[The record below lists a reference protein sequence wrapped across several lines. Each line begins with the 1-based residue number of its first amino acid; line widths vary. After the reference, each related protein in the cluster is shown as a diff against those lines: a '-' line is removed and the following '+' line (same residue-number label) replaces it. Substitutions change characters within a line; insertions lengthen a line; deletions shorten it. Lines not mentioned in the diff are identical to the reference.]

1 MNFFHNGTKVT
12 HFGGV
17 KMPGSSLVEFR
28 GTEAECQAERNRL
41 ELKDPNGYLGTVIP
55 IVTRSENAIAFFNA
69 QPEEVRAPFLEL
81 VPIILSVS
89 SDESKAKLIEALAVP
104 TELQPLQAQL
114 VTILRA

>member
-12 HFGGV
+12 HLDGV
-17 KMPGSSLVEFR
+17 KMPGSQLIEFR
-28 GTEAECQAERNRL
+28 GTEAECQAERDRL
-41 ELKDPNGYLGTVIP
+41 SLKDPQGLLGEVIP

-69 QPEEVRAPFLEL
+69 QPEEARAPFLEL
-81 VPIILSVS
+81 VPIILSVQ

-104 TELQPLQAQL
+104 VELQPLQAQL